1 MFNIIP
7 KVSPEGDPS
16 KTDAVKIVNLLGQDT
31 DCTALVAH
39 FIFMESVIRMNIVI
53 EWQSV
58 SP

>member
-1 MFNIIP
+1 MFNIIS

-53 EWQSV
+53 E
-58 SP
+58 